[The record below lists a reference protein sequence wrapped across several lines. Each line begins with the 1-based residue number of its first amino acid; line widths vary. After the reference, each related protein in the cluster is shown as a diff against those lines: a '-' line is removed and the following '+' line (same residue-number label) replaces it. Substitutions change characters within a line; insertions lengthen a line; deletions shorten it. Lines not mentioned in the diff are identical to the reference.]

1 MEALFLKLFN
11 MSITASWLVLAV
23 VILRLLLKKAP
34 KAVTVFLWALVG
46 IRLICPFSFESVL
59 SLIPSAE
66 TVPEAMLAGS
76 DFNIDTGLS
85 AVDSRINGY
94 LDDRYIEG
102 VTVPAGNGMT
112 VMGFISV
119 IWLVGIAVMLIYTL
133 ISYLKIHRKVR
144 EAVPYNENIWVCDR
158 ISAPFI
164 LGVFRPRIYLPS
176 DIDKQDEEYVI
187 AHERAH
193 LKRRDHL
200 IKPLGFLLLTVY
212 WFNPVMWIAYILLC
226 RDIELACDEKVIKTM
241 GIEIK
246 KPYSEA
252 LINCSLPRRSI
263 AACPLAFGEVGVKS
277 RIKSVL
283 NYKKPAFWV
292 VIVALALCVIL
303 PIVFLTNPI
312 SATAKNIINENNYT
326 IISQERSDIT
336 LSVPKSLIKESAYT
350 EKGQKFKKNEVP
362 AYKTNTT
369 TIYLEKIMLSNSN
382 ENELFLMFNCSYGSI
397 DENNSILLPY
407 TKIKDGIESCVGL
420 NSGDSA
426 KDSASICSSGPD
438 EQFGLSVAKETIENF
453 PEDIKIY
460 AFLNKLT
467 YVKKG
472 EASPDSLGISGS
484 MISAECEN
492 IEYEYLFGTVKGD
505 YPHISV
511 RWTNKTDDILCF
523 GDEFTLYKNGTI
535 YEPKEAIGFH
545 AILHIVDSGES
556 MEQDYVLSSYD
567 LESGNYRLEKQFY
580 LKSNPD
586 KKYRAFI
593 EFSVDKAYS
602 FLGKQ
607 YIGEKIV
614 FENGLYSFV
623 LSDNDIPQF
632 LISDE
637 DFSLLTTDYPEATFS
652 SSWYK
657 IDGLQKIELK
667 SSNFDDLFE
676 PAVWKH
682 GYSAKSLRK
691 NNLNAF
697 SAFDLSGRMYYLL
710 EQKNGD
716 IFIAQGYTE
725 TQSFRWVYKMKEAVE
740 SSDDGKDNET
750 DSSSSQIGG
759 YNPYFNATVL
769 EVYKNSVLV
778 EPFEGSNELKSADK
792 ITINTNVISTH
803 PVPELKEGMQIRIV
817 YNGTIEETYPANIPT
832 AFAIYELRE
841 VDGKLE
847 PVIATP
853 PKSEAATSLIDSDI
867 KEIYV
872 LSRPS
877 KGQIEKFTVS
887 KTYTDNKLKQLKAFL
902 TTEYCEE
909 KEADNWVKFNPA
921 HPNQTKLALVLS
933 DGTTM
938 IINIHFTESAPYYIA
953 IGTVEESF
961 DTEKDYSD
969 IEYTRY
975 IAKAVFGEF
984 LKSII

>member
-11 MSITASWLVLAV
+11 MSVTASWLVLAV
-23 VILRLLLKKAP
+23 VILRTLLKKAP
-34 KAVTVFLWALVG
+34 KAITVFLWALVG
-46 IRLICPFSFESVL
+46 IRLVCPFSFESVL
-59 SLIPSAE
+59 SLIPSVK
-66 TVPEAMLAGS
+66 TVPEAVLTGS

-85 AVDSRINGY
+85 AVDRRVNGY

-112 VMGFISV
+112 VMGVLSA
-119 IWLVGIAVMLIYTL
+119 IWLVGIAAMLFYAV
-133 ISYLKIHRKVR
+133 ISYIRVYRQVR
-144 EAVPYNENIWVCDR
+144 EAVRQDGNIYVCDR

-164 LGVFRPRIYLPS
+164 LGVFRPKIYLPS
-176 DIDKQDEEYVI
+176 DIDKQDAEFVI

-200 IKPLGFLLLTVY
+200 IKPLGFLLLMVY
-212 WFNPVMWIAYILLC
+212 WFNPVIWIAYILLC
-226 RDIELACDEKVIKTM
+226 RDIELACDERVIKEL
-241 GIEIK
+241 GEQAK
-246 KPYSEA
+246 KPYSSA
-252 LINCSLPRRSI
+252 LINCSMPRKTV

-283 NYKKPAFWV
+283 NYKKPAFW
-292 VIVALALCVIL
+292 IVAAALALCVIL

-312 SATAKNIINENNYT
+312 SATVKNIINENNYT

-369 TIYLEKIMLSNSN
+369 TIYIEKIMLSNSN

-426 KDSASICSSGPD
+426 KDSASIWSSGPD
-438 EQFGLSVAKETIENF
+438 EQFGLSVDKETIENS

-472 EASPDSLGISGS
+472 EVSPDSLGISGS
-484 MISAECEN
+484 VISAECEN
-492 IEYEYLFGTVKGD
+492 IEYEYLFGTLNGD

-511 RWTNKTDDILCF
+511 RWTNKTDDVLCF

-535 YEPKEAIGFH
+535 YEPKDTMGFH

-567 LESGNYRLEKQFY
+567 LESGAYRLEKQFY

-593 EFSVDKAYS
+593 DFSVDKTYS
-602 FLGKQ
+602 FLGKNYQ
-607 YIGEKIV
+607 GEKIV
-614 FENGLYSFV
+614 YENGLYSFV

-632 LISDE
+632 FISDE
-637 DFSLLTTDYPEATFS
+637 DFSLSTTDYPESAFT

-676 PAVWKH
+676 AAVWKH

-716 IFIAQGYTE
+716 IFIAQGYTQ
-725 TQSFRWVYKMKEAVE
+725 TNSFRWIFKM
-740 SSDDGKDNET
+740 
-750 DSSSSQIGG
+750 
-759 YNPYFNATVL
+759 
-769 EVYKNSVLV
+769 
-778 EPFEGSNELKSADK
+778 
-792 ITINTNVISTH
+792 
-803 PVPELKEGMQIRIV
+803 R
-817 YNGTIEETYPANIPT
+817 
-832 AFAIYELRE
+832 
-841 VDGKLE
+841 
-847 PVIATP
+847 
-853 PKSEAATSLIDSDI
+853 
-867 KEIYV
+867 
-872 LSRPS
+872 
-877 KGQIEKFTVS
+877 
-887 KTYTDNKLKQLKAFL
+887 
-902 TTEYCEE
+902 
-909 KEADNWVKFNPA
+909 EAD
-921 HPNQTKLALVLS
+921 
-933 DGTTM
+933 
-938 IINIHFTESAPYYIA
+938 
-953 IGTVEESF
+953 
-961 DTEKDYSD
+961 
-969 IEYTRY
+969 
-975 IAKAVFGEF
+975 
-984 LKSII
+984 

>member
-46 IRLICPFSFESVL
+46 IRLVCPFSFESVF

-66 TVPEAMLAGS
+66 TLPNDIL
-76 DFNIDTGLS
+76 TTKTP
-85 AVDSRINGY
+85 AVDSGIPFLNQAVNPIISGSLAPNVGY
-94 LDDRYIEG
+94 S
-102 VTVPAGNGMT
+102 VNPMQVVA
-112 VMGFISV
+112 FIGAV
-119 IWLVGIAVMLIYTL
+119 IWLMGIAAMLIYTL
-133 ISYLKIHRKVR
+133 ISYLKIHRKVC

-158 ISAPFI
+158 IAAPFI

-176 DIDKQDEEYVI
+176 SIDKQDEEYVI

-252 LINCSLPRRSI
+252 LINCSLPRRAI

-292 VIVALALCVIL
+292 VIVAIIASIAVA
-303 PIVFLTNPI
+303 VGFLTNPK
-312 SATAKNIINENNYT
+312 SNAESVKTYEFTESVDIIKP
-326 IISQERSDIT
+326 SIT
-336 LSVPKSLIKESAYT
+336 LFDNGEFEFTFSALSSYICFGNYES
-350 EKGQKFKKNEVP
+350 
-362 AYKTNTT
+362 
-369 TIYLEKIMLSNSN
+369 
-382 ENELFLMFNCSYGSI
+382 
-397 DENNSILLPY
+397 
-407 TKIKDGIESCVGL
+407 DG
-420 NSGDSA
+420 A
-426 KDSASICSSGPD
+426 H
-438 EQFGLSVAKETIENF
+438 
-453 PEDIKIY
+453 
-460 AFLNKLT
+460 LT
-467 YVKKG
+467 
-472 EASPDSLGISGS
+472 L
-484 MISAECEN
+484 
-492 IEYEYLFGTVKGD
+492 
-505 YPHISV
+505 
-511 RWTNKTDDILCF
+511 KTDDGEYIYVFDIL
-523 GDEFTLYKNGTI
+523 GDTLVFDAK
-535 YEPKEAIGFH
+535 A
-545 AILHIVDSGES
+545 
-556 MEQDYVLSSYD
+556 SS
-567 LESGNYRLEKQFY
+567 
-580 LKSNPD
+580 D
-586 KKYRAFI
+586 KLW
-593 EFSVDKAYS
+593 SS
-602 FLGKQ
+602 
-607 YIGEKIV
+607 
-614 FENGLYSFV
+614 GLYNGAVFNQTEG
-623 LSDNDIPQF
+623 SDD
-632 LISDE
+632 
-637 DFSLLTTDYPEATFS
+637 
-652 SSWYK
+652 
-657 IDGLQKIELK
+657 
-667 SSNFDDLFE
+667 SSNND
-676 PAVWKH
+676 
-682 GYSAKSLRK
+682 
-691 NNLNAF
+691 NN
-697 SAFDLSGRMYYLL
+697 S
-710 EQKNGD
+710 
-716 IFIAQGYTE
+716 
-725 TQSFRWVYKMKEAVE
+725 
-740 SSDDGKDNET
+740 ET
-750 DSSSSQIGG
+750 DSTGSQTGN

-792 ITINTNVISTH
+792 ITVSTNVVSTH

-817 YNGTIEETYPANIPT
+817 YNGTIEEIYPANIPT

-841 VDGKLE
+841 IDGKLE

-877 KGQIEKFTVS
+877 KGQIDKFTVS
-887 KTYTDNKLKQLKAFL
+887 KTYTNNKLKQLKAFL

-921 HPNQTKLALVLS
+921 KPNNTKLALVLS
-933 DGTTM
+933 DGITM
-938 IINIHFTESAPYYIA
+938 IINIHFTEGSPYYIA

>member
-11 MSITASWLVLAV
+11 MSVTASWIVLAV
-23 VILRLLLKKAP
+23 IILRPLLKKAP
-34 KAVTVFLWALVG
+34 KAVTVFLWGLVG

-59 SLIPSAE
+59 SLIPSGEILPNDILTTKTPAIDSGISYFNQA
-66 TVPEAMLAGS
+66 VNPVINNSLAPVVG
-76 DFNIDTGLS
+76 
-85 AVDSRINGY
+85 DSVNPMQ
-94 LDDRYIEG
+94 
-102 VTVPAGNGMT
+102 VVA
-112 VMGFISV
+112 FIAAV
-119 IWLVGIAVMLIYTL
+119 IWIIGIATMLIYAV
-133 ISYLKIHRKVR
+133 ISYIRIYRQVR
-144 EAVPYNENIWVCDR
+144 EGVRQDGNIYVCDR

-164 LGVFRPRIYLPS
+164 LGVFRPKIYLPS
-176 DIDKQDEEYVI
+176 SIDKQDAEYVI

-200 IKPLGFLLLTVY
+200 IKPFGFLLLTVY
-212 WFNPVMWIAYILLC
+212 WFNPVIWIAYILLC
-226 RDIELACDEKVIKTM
+226 RDIELACDERVINEL
-241 GIEIK
+241 GDQAK
-246 KPYSEA
+246 KPYSSA
-252 LINCSLPRRSI
+252 LINCSMPRRSV

-283 NYKKPAFWV
+283 NYKKPAFW
-292 VIVALALCVIL
+292 IIAAALALCVIL
-303 PIVFLTNPI
+303 PVVFLTNPI
-312 SATAKNIINENNYT
+312 SATVKNIINENNYT

-420 NSGDSA
+420 NSGDLA
-426 KDSASICSSGPD
+426 KDSASISSSGPD
-438 EQFGLSVAKETIENF
+438 EQFGLSVAKETIENS

-472 EASPDSLGISGS
+472 EVSPDSLGISGS
-484 MISAECEN
+484 VISAECEN

-511 RWTNKTDDILCF
+511 RWTNKTNDVLCF

-535 YEPKEAIGFH
+535 YEPKDTMGFH

-567 LESGNYRLEKQFY
+567 LESGDYRLEKQFY

-593 EFSVDKAYS
+593 EFSIDKTYS

-607 YIGEKIV
+607 YSGEKIV
-614 FENGLYSFV
+614 YENGLYSFV

-637 DFSLLTTDYPEATFS
+637 DFSLLTTDYPETTFS

-657 IDGLQKIELK
+657 IDGLQKIKLK

-676 PAVWKH
+676 AAVWKH

-725 TQSFRWVYKMKEAVE
+725 TQSFRWVFKM
-740 SSDDGKDNET
+740 
-750 DSSSSQIGG
+750 
-759 YNPYFNATVL
+759 
-769 EVYKNSVLV
+769 
-778 EPFEGSNELKSADK
+778 
-792 ITINTNVISTH
+792 
-803 PVPELKEGMQIRIV
+803 R
-817 YNGTIEETYPANIPT
+817 
-832 AFAIYELRE
+832 
-841 VDGKLE
+841 
-847 PVIATP
+847 
-853 PKSEAATSLIDSDI
+853 
-867 KEIYV
+867 
-872 LSRPS
+872 
-877 KGQIEKFTVS
+877 
-887 KTYTDNKLKQLKAFL
+887 
-902 TTEYCEE
+902 
-909 KEADNWVKFNPA
+909 EAD
-921 HPNQTKLALVLS
+921 
-933 DGTTM
+933 
-938 IINIHFTESAPYYIA
+938 
-953 IGTVEESF
+953 
-961 DTEKDYSD
+961 
-969 IEYTRY
+969 
-975 IAKAVFGEF
+975 
-984 LKSII
+984 

>member
-34 KAVTVFLWALVG
+34 KAITVFLWALVG
-46 IRLICPFSFESVL
+46 IRLVCPFSFESVL

-66 TVPEAMLAGS
+66 TVPQAVLTGP
-76 DFNIDTGLS
+76 DFNIDTGIS
-85 AVDSRINGY
+85 AVDSRVNSY
-94 LDDRYIEG
+94 LDDRYFEG

-112 VMGFISV
+112 VIGVISAV
-119 IWLVGIAVMLIYTL
+119 WLVGIAVMLIYTL
-133 ISYLKIHRKVR
+133 ISYLKIHRKIR

-158 ISAPFI
+158 IAAPFI
-164 LGVFRPRIYLPS
+164 LGIFRPKIYLPS
-176 DIDKQDEEYVI
+176 AIDKQDAEYVI

-252 LINCSLPRRSI
+252 LINCSLPRRSV

-292 VIVALALCVIL
+292 VIVALALCAIL

-312 SATAKNIINENNYT
+312 SATVNNIINEKNYT
-326 IISQERSDIT
+326 ITSQEKYNIT
-336 LSVPKSLIKESAYT
+336 LTVPKSVINESAYT
-350 EKGQKFKKNEVP
+350 EKGQKFKKNEVT

-369 TIYLEKIMLSNSN
+369 TIYLEKIMLSNSY

-397 DENNSILLPY
+397 GENNSILLPY
-407 TKIKDGIESCVGL
+407 TKINNGIESCVGL

-426 KDSASICSSGPD
+426 KDNMSVWLSGPD
-438 EQFGLSVAKETIENF
+438 EQFGFSIFKEEIDNSH
-453 PEDIKIY
+453 EDIKIY
-460 AFLNKLT
+460 AFINKLT
-467 YVKKG
+467 YSKKG
-472 EASPDSLGISGS
+472 E
-484 MISAECEN
+484 
-492 IEYEYLFGTVKGD
+492 
-505 YPHISV
+505 
-511 RWTNKTDDILCF
+511 
-523 GDEFTLYKNGTI
+523 
-535 YEPKEAIGFH
+535 
-545 AILHIVDSGES
+545 
-556 MEQDYVLSSYD
+556 
-567 LESGNYRLEKQFY
+567 
-580 LKSNPD
+580 
-586 KKYRAFI
+586 
-593 EFSVDKAYS
+593 
-602 FLGKQ
+602 
-607 YIGEKIV
+607 
-614 FENGLYSFV
+614 
-623 LSDNDIPQF
+623 
-632 LISDE
+632 
-637 DFSLLTTDYPEATFS
+637 
-652 SSWYK
+652 
-657 IDGLQKIELK
+657 
-667 SSNFDDLFE
+667 
-676 PAVWKH
+676 
-682 GYSAKSLRK
+682 
-691 NNLNAF
+691 
-697 SAFDLSGRMYYLL
+697 
-710 EQKNGD
+710 
-716 IFIAQGYTE
+716 E
-725 TQSFRWVYKMKEAVE
+725 TQTEPTN
-740 SSDDGKDNET
+740 SSVIFDKNET
-750 DSSSSQIGG
+750 DSSSSQTGN

-769 EVYKNSVLV
+769 AVSKNSVLV
-778 EPFEGSNELKSADK
+778 EPFEGSNERKSADK
-792 ITINTNVISTH
+792 ITVNTNVISTH
-803 PVPELKEGMQIRIV
+803 PVPELKNGMQIRIV

-853 PKSEAATSLIDSDI
+853 LQSETATSLTDSDI

-877 KGQIEKFTVS
+877 KGQIDKFTVS

-921 HPNQTKLALVLS
+921 KPNQTKLALVLS
-933 DGTTM
+933 DGGTM
-938 IINIHFTESAPYYIA
+938 LISIHFTEDPPYYIA
-953 IGTVEESF
+953 IAETEESF
-961 DTEKDYSD
+961 DPEKDYSQA
-969 IEYTRY
+969 EYTRY
-975 IAKAVFGEF
+975 LAKAAFGEF